1 MTVRMVLAYVAM
13 AALALMLSGVVAAR
27 AAVENCSI
35 YQERCQYGANG
46 VYYFY
51 PNGYRVP
58 RSTGGPATNG
68 GAWGCVATDRI
79 AKARGRSWG
88 YPNRTSATYGALSAC
103 AKRGTSCRVITCN
116 SSVHSNYESYVTF
129 SSVRR

>member
-35 YQERCQYGANG
+35 YPERCQYGANG

-51 PNGYRVP
+51 PQGYRMPVP
-58 RSTGGPATNG
+58 GAATSANG
-68 GAWGCVATDRI
+68 AAWGCVATDGVAR
-79 AKARGRSWG
+79 ARGRSWG
-88 YPNRTSATYGALSAC
+88 YPNRTSASYGALSAC
-103 AKRGTSCRVITCN
+103 AKRGTSCRVVSCN
-116 SSVHSNYESYVTF
+116 ASVHSNYESYVAF
-129 SSVRR
+129 SNVHR